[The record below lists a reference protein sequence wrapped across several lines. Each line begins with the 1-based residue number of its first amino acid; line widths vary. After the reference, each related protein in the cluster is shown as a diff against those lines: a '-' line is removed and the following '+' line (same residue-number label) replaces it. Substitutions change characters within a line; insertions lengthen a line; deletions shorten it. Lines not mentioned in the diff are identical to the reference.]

1 MSKPHWLVVALICSF
16 VATPTI
22 SNAQAADSTRNRLKE
37 DPEDFVRDVLR
48 SLLGPN
54 WNTFVHGGFTTTN
67 RFLLQVVNPIDGQR
81 ALESSTGYN
90 LGLGA
95 GVDILLRM
103 GFRGSYTFTSNTL
116 NFRTDN
122 GDGSTGLNMDDVGTI
137 KTHSAV
143 LEVMRYMLPTG
154 ARINPY
160 GTLGFKGMWW
170 ALSSNSPIIQSSGAG
185 SPFSFGPLA
194 SFGVQFKATDKWS
207 GRLEGSV
214 SSGSNPF
221 TGGTSYRALG
231 GLTVDK
237 PTGVSHTDYRF
248 AAVYH
253 FSKDKQPIAV
263 SSPVAHK

>member
-1 MSKPHWLVVALICSF
+1 MSKPNWLVVALLCSL

-22 SNAQAADSTRNRLKE
+22 SKAQAPDSTKGNLKE
-37 DPEDFVRDVLR
+37 HPDDFVHDILQ
-48 SLLGPN
+48 SLLRPN
-54 WNTFVHGGFTTTN
+54 WNAFVNGGFTTTD
-67 RFLLQVVNPIDGQR
+67 RFLLQDVNPLLGQR
-81 ALESSTGYN
+81 ALESSTGGN
-90 LGLGA
+90 FGLGA

-103 GFRGSYTFTSNTL
+103 GFRASYTFTSNTL

-122 GDGSTGLNMDDVGTI
+122 GDGSNVLNTDDVGTI

-143 LEVMRYMLPTG
+143 IEVMRYMLPTR

-170 ALSSNSPIIQSSGAG
+170 ALSSNSPLIASSGAG

-194 SFGVQFKATDKWS
+194 SFGVQFKATEKWS
-207 GRLEGSV
+207 GRFEGTV

-253 FSKDKQPIAV
+253 FRGHKSLTDILA
-263 SSPVAHK
+263 PVAHK